1 MNQEMNKKNQEKIQT
16 KMELLAL
23 YTDIRTPGARR
34 HARR

>member
-23 YTDIRTPGARR
+23 YTDIPHSRR
-34 HARR
+34 